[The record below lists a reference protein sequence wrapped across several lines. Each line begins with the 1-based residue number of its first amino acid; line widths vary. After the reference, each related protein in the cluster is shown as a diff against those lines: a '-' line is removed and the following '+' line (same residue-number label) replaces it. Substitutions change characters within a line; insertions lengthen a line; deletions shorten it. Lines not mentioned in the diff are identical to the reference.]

1 MRKKIGIY
9 CIQNKLNNKQYI
21 GSSADISK
29 RLKEHFRKLRKKE
42 HHSYH
47 LQSAFNKYGEDNFIT
62 FIIEEIDIVIIE
74 SNI

>member
-29 RLKEHFRKLRKKE
+29 RLKEHFRKLRKKGT
-42 HHSYH
+42 S
-47 LQSAFNKYGEDNFIT
+47 
-62 FIIEEIDIVIIE
+62 
-74 SNI
+74 